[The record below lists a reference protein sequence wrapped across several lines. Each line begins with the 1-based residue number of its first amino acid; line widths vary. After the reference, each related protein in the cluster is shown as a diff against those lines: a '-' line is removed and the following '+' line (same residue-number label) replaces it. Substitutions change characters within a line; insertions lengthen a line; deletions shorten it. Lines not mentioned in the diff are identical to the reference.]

1 MDWRVR
7 LREVDR
13 RAARPAD
20 TSRPHP
26 RDERRQLSPQTEQAA
41 TAADVNPHRSAAKN
55 NPSNRFRKL
64 SSSCWPVVMHFYSGP
79 PMHLR
84 SGVDKDQ
91 YLNWDISYNLRM
103 NYRLDWLI
111 ATIA

>member
-13 RAARPAD
+13 RATRPAD

-41 TAADVNPHRSAAKN
+41 TAADVNPHRSATKN

-64 SSSCWPVVMHFYSGP
+64 CSSCQPVVMHFYSGP

-84 SGVDKDQ
+84 SGVDT
-91 YLNWDISYNLRM
+91 SSMVEGGRT
-103 NYRLDWLI
+103 
-111 ATIA
+111 A